1 MACKKCGSS
10 WTTIYGADRAS
21 CPECCKLARSNARKK
36 GLWIEPEAVKECVRC
51 GCKFLAVG
59 LNAIAIVKRCVA
71 CRPIAQR
78 ESRARYCRQYKK
90 KKQAGLIPDR
100 AKRPSLSCVWC
111 KGAITADTTRVRKYC
126 SSKCFHEARTA
137 GIQSWDRSS
146 IEHAA
151 RERPNKISQSP
162 DFYEVRDGLV
172 ARKAFLKRV
181 RVMWRRAMR
190 KTACPPV
197 QTAAR
202 DFAAFLRKIPKCLTC
217 KHCGKKCLKPSS
229 WKWPHC
235 SVECARKD
243 CDDATCTV
251 CKRPMKICFIGGNV
265 EKRKATPL
273 CNRCVLNRNRKNCG
287 DFRGRCRRFG
297 VSYDCNIRRLDV
309 YERDGYRCHIC
320 KRKTLRKYLV
330 RNGRAHPRSPTV
342 DHHPYPLS
350 ARIRGHE
357 WDNVRCACLKCN
369 VQKGALWSGQRPLLF
384 DGVPG

>member
-10 WTTIYGADRAS
+10 WTTIHGADRAS
-21 CPECCKLARSNARKK
+21 CPECCKLQRCKDRASGRYKDPTQQKSCVICDGQFIASGLSQIRLRRCCSRDCQQVLRKRQVAASVAARKGIPGK
-36 GLWIEPEAVKECVRC
+36 PRLRKPRSPCAMCGLQLKS
-51 GCKFLAVG
+51 
-59 LNAIAIVKRCVA
+59 LN
-71 CRPIAQR
+71 
-78 ESRARYCRQYKK
+78 S
-90 KKQAGLIPDR
+90 
-100 AKRPSLSCVWC
+100 
-111 KGAITADTTRVRKYC
+111 RKYC

-146 IEHAA
+146 IEQAA

-162 DFYEVRDGLV
+162 DFYEVRDGLI

-181 RVMWRRAMR
+181 RVMWRRAI
-190 KTACPPV
+190 KNKPCPPV

-202 DFAAFLRKIPKCLTC
+202 DFAAFLRKIPKWLTC

-251 CKRPMKICFIGGNV
+251 CERPMKICFIGGNV
-265 EKRKATPL
+265 EKRKATPV
-273 CNRCVLNRNRKNCG
+273 CNRCVLNRHKKNCG
-287 DFRGRCRRFG
+287 DFKRRCRKFG
-297 VSYDCNIRRLDV
+297 VAYDCKIRRLDV
-309 YERDGYRCHIC
+309 YERDGYRCHLC
-320 KRKTLRKYLV
+320 KRKTLRKYVV

-369 VQKGALWSGQRPLLF
+369 VQKGASWSGQMPLPFALALR
-384 DGVPG
+384 